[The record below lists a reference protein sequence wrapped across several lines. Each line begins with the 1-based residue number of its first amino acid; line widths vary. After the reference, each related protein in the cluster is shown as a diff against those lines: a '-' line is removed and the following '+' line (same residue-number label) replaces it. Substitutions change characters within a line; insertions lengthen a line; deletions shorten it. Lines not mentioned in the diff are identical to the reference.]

1 MKICLIVDN
10 PIRDLPSSLFLA
22 KKLKDKKVFL
32 INFYQFFEI
41 LLINP
46 DIVILNHVRA
56 VYWPIIKI
64 LKKKI
69 KVLILDQ
76 EGAYFGPDIKHK
88 YQKYLK
94 NIINLNK
101 YYDYFFYGVNI

>member
-1 MKICLIVDN
+1 MHHGFSRKQIRISFRITGKFYPKINREYLKKILLKMKICLIVDN
-10 PIRDLPSSLFLA
+10 PIKICPFSFFS
-22 KKLKDKKVFL
+22 KKIKDKKVFL

-64 LKKKI
+64 LKKK
-69 KVLILDQ
+69 K
-76 EGAYFGPDIKHK
+76 
-88 YQKYLK
+88 
-94 NIINLNK
+94 
-101 YYDYFFYGVNI
+101 